1 MRMAEIVVGVDGSAS
16 SLAALRWALDD
27 TARRGGGTL
36 HVVYAWEYP
45 IAALAPSPVGTVVP
59 PGDEMHTAASQALD
73 LMLDD
78 LKIDEITPPGVSLER
93 VIGEGSPANVIL
105 ALAGEVDAELV
116 VVGARG
122 RGGFVGLLVG
132 SVATQVVNHAKRPT
146 VVVPPEPTAGKDTA
160 GAAKDKGK

>member
-1 MRMAEIVVGVDGSAS
+1 MAELVVGVDGSAS
-16 SLAALRWALDD
+16 SLAALRWALDE
-27 TARRGGGTL
+27 AGRSGGGRL

-59 PGDEMHTAASQALD
+59 PGDEMHAAAHDALD
-73 LMLDD
+73 TMLSDLKLDD
-78 LKIDEITPPGVSLER
+78 ITPPGVTVER
-93 VIGEGSPANVIL
+93 VIGEGSPAQVIL
-105 ALAGEVDAELV
+105 AMADEVDADLV

-146 VVVPPEPTAGKDTA
+146 VVVPAPPAGKS
-160 GAAKDKGK
+160 KGK